1 LPAATSDER
10 HAVGL
15 DDWRGGDY
23 AFTKHLFAFVEYS
36 Y

>member
-1 LPAATSDER
+1 LPAATSDKR

-15 DDWRGGDY
+15 DDWRGGEY